1 MLCKGR
7 KDQISLSRLDHNMTQ
22 TDSLGLADSND
33 NSKVLNF
40 THCNT
45 EQFYEHI
52 QHKCVYA

>member
-33 NSKVLNF
+33 NPKVLNF

-45 EQFYEHI
+45 EQL
-52 QHKCVYA
+52 